1 MHLFMLIFGTVF
13 FPKACTLV
21 CYECIPGNTDSLSS
35 PNGTKCLRCDKQ
47 DCFKTVKCNENEN
60 YCFYGKVNALG
71 AKAFGKG
78 CATKDQCS
86 NRQTIQIPNFFGDY
100 ISCCLGDVCNSTSS
114 PHASLLLLVLQ
125 LISWIFSP

>member
-1 MHLFMLIFGTVF
+1 MHLLMLIFGTVLL
-13 FPKACTLV
+13 PKACTLV
-21 CYECIPGNTDSLSS
+21 CYECIPGNIESLSS

-47 DCFKTVKCNENEN
+47 DCFKTVKCNENER

-71 AKAFGKG
+71 AMAFGKG

-100 ISCCLGDVCNSTSS
+100 MSCCLGDVCNSTSS
-114 PHASLLLLVLQ
+114 PRASLLLLIFWV
-125 LISWIFSP
+125 FSP